1 LNINDIKKTATDK
14 MAKSVETLK
23 NDLGKVRTGRA
34 HTGIIDHV
42 KVDYYGSD
50 VPIKQVAN
58 VTLADSRTISVQPFE
73 KNMVQA
79 IEKAIRDSDL
89 GVNPAT
95 SGDVIRIPMPAL
107 TEERRRELTKIVKHE
122 GENAKVAV
130 RNIRRDAISHL
141 KDLLK
146 ESEVSEDQE
155 KRAADE
161 IQKHRQVHRRHRQAG
176 RREGKGADGRVA
188 PPSPLG
194 EGRVRV
200 RCHGPEATLKLP
212 NHL

>member
-1 LNINDIKKTATDK
+1 MKIADIRKQTTDK
-14 MAKSVETLK
+14 MAKSVDTLK
-23 NDLGKVRTGRA
+23 HDLAKVRTGRA
-34 HTGIIDHV
+34 HPGLIDHLR
-42 KVDYYGSD
+42 VDYYGSE
-50 VPIKQVAN
+50 VPINQVGN
-58 VTLADSRTISVQPFE
+58 VTLADARTISIQPFE
-73 KNMVQA
+73 KKMVQV

-146 ESEVSEDQE
+146 NAEGGEDEETRAQDEVQKMTDKPIADIDKHVAE
-155 KRAADE
+155 KEKDAMS
-161 IQKHRQVHRRHRQAG
+161 V
-176 RREGKGADGRVA
+176 
-188 PPSPLG
+188 
-194 EGRVRV
+194 
-200 RCHGPEATLKLP
+200 
-212 NHL
+212 

>member
-1 LNINDIKKTATDK
+1 MSIADIKKQAADK

-23 NDLGKVRTGRA
+23 HDLAKVRTGRA
-34 HTGIIDHV
+34 HTGILDHL

-50 VPIKQVAN
+50 VPINQVAN
-58 VTLADSRTISVQPFE
+58 VTLADARTIAVQPFE
-73 KNMVQA
+73 KKMVQV

-95 SGDVIRIPMPAL
+95 SGDVVRIPMPAL

-146 ESEVSEDQE
+146 EGDVSEDDE
-155 KRAADE
+155 KRAQDEVQKMTDKAIAD
-161 IQKHRQVHRRHRQAG
+161 IDRL
-176 RREGKGADGRVA
+176 VA
-188 PPSPLG
+188 EKEKDVMS
-194 EGRVRV
+194 V
-200 RCHGPEATLKLP
+200 
-212 NHL
+212 

>member
-1 LNINDIKKTATDK
+1 LNINDIKKTATEK
-14 MAKSVETLK
+14 MAKSVDTLK

-34 HTGIIDHV
+34 HAGIIDHV

-58 VTLADSRTISVQPFE
+58 VTLADARTISVQPFE
-73 KNMVQA
+73 KKMVQP

-107 TEERRRELTKIVKHE
+107 TEERRKELTKIVKHE

-155 KRAADE
+155 KRAADD
-161 IQKHRQVHRRHRQAG
+161 IQKLTD
-176 RREGKGADGRVA
+176 KSIADIDKLVA
-188 PPSPLG
+188 EKEKELMA
-194 EGRVRV
+194 V
-200 RCHGPEATLKLP
+200 
-212 NHL
+212 